1 MHIASASHCSDNA
14 FYYAH
19 HKNYM
24 QRPMSNNMH
33 TLNFHATSNIQHTTF
48 HTSTAEQVHMPMSNC
63 QGQTNVVSSANLYD
77 APYAN
82 DYSTIQQGVSYIN
95 SSVANSQYL
104 TSSRS
109 MPMNEKFG
117 HADFSYPA
125 NYSQTPYDAQHVIR
139 ADVASAI
146 SAPHTDLN
154 SNDLAPS
161 VIFNASRFNENSATS
176 HAPSSA
182 SAANILPPNSV
193 DTRNESEQR
202 FHDLFYSG
210 GNEATLTDL
219 TSIKQGRD

>member
-19 HKNYM
+19 HNNYENYM

-33 TLNFHATSNIQHTTF
+33 TLNFHATSNIQHTPF
-48 HTSTAEQVHMPMSNC
+48 HTSAGEQVHMPMSNYR
-63 QGQTNVVSSANLYD
+63 GQTNVVSSANLYK

-82 DYSTIQQGVSYIN
+82 NCSTIQQGVSYIN

-117 HADFSYPA
+117 HTDFSYPA
-125 NYSQTPYDAQHVIR
+125 NYSQTSYAAQHVIR
-139 ADVASAI
+139 AEVASAI

-154 SNDLAPS
+154 SNDSAPS
-161 VIFNASRFNENSATS
+161 VIFNASRINENSATS
-176 HAPSSA
+176 HAPSSG
-182 SAANILPPNSV
+182 SAAHILPPNSV
-193 DTRNESEQR
+193 HTWN
-202 FHDLFYSG
+202 
-210 GNEATLTDL
+210 
-219 TSIKQGRD
+219 

>member
-1 MHIASASHCSDNA
+1 MHIASASHYSDNK

-19 HKNYM
+19 HNNSENYM
-24 QRPMSNNMH
+24 KQPMSNNMH
-33 TLNFHATSNIQHTTF
+33 TSIFHATSNIQHTPF
-48 HTSTAEQVHMPMSNC
+48 HTSAAKQVQMPINNYH
-63 QGQTNVVSSANLYD
+63 GQTNMVSLADLYE

-82 DYSTIQQGVSYIN
+82 NFSTIQQGVSYIN

-154 SNDLAPS
+154 YNDSALAPS
-161 VIFNASRFNENSATS
+161 VIFNASQINENSATS
-176 HAPSSA
+176 HAPSFA
-182 SAANILPPNSV
+182 SAANILPPNLV
-193 DTRNESEQR
+193 HT
-202 FHDLFYSG
+202 
-210 GNEATLTDL
+210 
-219 TSIKQGRD
+219 